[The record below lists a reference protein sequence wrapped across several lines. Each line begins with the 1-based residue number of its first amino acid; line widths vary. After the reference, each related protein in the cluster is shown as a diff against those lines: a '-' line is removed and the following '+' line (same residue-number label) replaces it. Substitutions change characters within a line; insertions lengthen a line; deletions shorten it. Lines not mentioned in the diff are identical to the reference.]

1 MKVLTMQNQLDTN
14 MQPPLTEAAFF
25 ILLSLAP
32 KPKHGYAILKDVESL
47 SHNRVS
53 LSTGTLYGA
62 IKRLLDQGWIEP
74 IDETDFTEGEPT
86 EPKRGR
92 KAYVLTDL
100 GRRILQAET
109 ERLQSLVTIAQLRLA

>member
-1 MKVLTMQNQLDTN
+1 MSNELETHTSL
-14 MQPPLTEAAFF
+14 PLTEAVFC

-32 KPKHGYAILKDVESL
+32 KPKHGYAIMKDVESL

-62 IKRLLDQGWIEP
+62 IKRLLEQGWIEP
-74 IDETDFTEGEPT
+74 IDEADFTAGEPV

-92 KAYVLTDL
+92 KAYALTDL

-109 ERLQSLVTIAQLRLA
+109 ARLQSLVTVAQLRLA